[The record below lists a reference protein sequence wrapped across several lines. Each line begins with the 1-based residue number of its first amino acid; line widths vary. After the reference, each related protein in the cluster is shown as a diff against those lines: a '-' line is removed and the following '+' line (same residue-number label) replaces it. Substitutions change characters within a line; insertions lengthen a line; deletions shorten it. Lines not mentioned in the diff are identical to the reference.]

1 MLKFKKIKKTLALV
15 MALAFCLCALPTVI
29 TAEAPAYA
37 LNGTIK
43 SLMTIIESTPSTG
56 TDIKGEIHI
65 QLRTGGTGD
74 TGAIFTAYKLLNI
87 ERDDTTKMLK
97 VSIPT
102 TGDAQDF
109 WNQYVTSV
117 TNDLTG
123 EATINDIKKAIN
135 SFGSNDSKKS
145 SSIIDK
151 FVKYGGRDFI
161 KEQSSEVV
169 SGRAQITT
177 EFGFYA
183 ILQTGAPVNGHIAS
197 APVLAC
203 LPMQQ
208 TTGGTWLKSYTVE
221 PKDDTISITKKVK
234 AKDDDDTYKDE
245 TITNI
250 GNTVSYEIIA
260 ELPTYGADIVNS
272 GSGIT
277 YTIEDTPDPVKDAD
291 TNALTLKSGTIKVY
305 YTQNADKSTDT
316 YAEIPTEA
324 YNNTITIEN
333 NKFTITLNK
342 NYYANYINGNYTYLK
357 ITYDA
362 TLNENALTEGA
373 KSTVG
378 DTTYGPGNNNT
389 AKLTYSSYVDQTT
402 TTTKTT
408 TTTAVAKVY
417 TMGLDI
423 TKIEKDSS
431 PIKTLAGAE
440 FEVYTDNPATNKVHF
455 IETVSDGTTAN
466 HYRVA
471 TQAEIDDNVANLT
484 TTIKVTN
491 IGDSTGKLM
500 IDGLNDTTY
509 YLKETKE
516 PTGYNLPTG
525 LFEIEVAPTTNVGD
539 TKYDYSLANS
549 AVLEFDGNRLSK
561 NIENS
566 TSIDL
571 PVTGGMGTVIFTAI
585 GLLLM
590 AGAAYFL
597 FRGKKSSN

>member
-1 MLKFKKIKKTLALV
+1 MLKFKKIKKTKKTLALV

-29 TAEAPAYA
+29 TAEEPAYA
-37 LNGTIK
+37 LNGTIN
-43 SLMTIIESTPSTG
+43 SVLEIMGGSTEWG
-56 TDIKGEIHI
+56 VGDNNGLINI
-65 QLRTGGTGD
+65 QLQTGS

-87 ERDDTTKMLK
+87 TNVGGILQ

-102 TGDAQDF
+102 SAEDSGKAQAFWDSYVKSVDPSFTG
-109 WNQYVTSV
+109 T
-117 TNDLTG
+117 
-123 EATINDIKKAIN
+123 ATIKDIKEAIN
-135 SFGSNDSKKS
+135 SFGTNDSRKS
-145 SSIIDK
+145 SSIVDA
-151 FVKYGGRDFI
+151 FVKFANKPDGTQSAAADGG
-161 KEQSSEVV
+161 KT
-169 SGRAQITT
+169 AITT
-177 EFGFYA
+177 TFGFYA

-208 TTGGTWLKSYTVE
+208 TTGETWLKSYTVK
-221 PKDDTISITKKVK
+221 PKDDTISITKQVK
-234 AKDDDDTYKDE
+234 ATGDGDIYKDE

-250 GNTVSYEIIA
+250 GDTVSYEIIA

-272 GSGIT
+272 TNGII

-333 NKFTITLNK
+333 NKFTITLNRD
-342 NYYANYINGNYTYLK
+342 YYANYINGNYTYLK

-373 KSTVG
+373 TSTIG
-378 DTTYGPGNNNT
+378 GTIYGPGNNNT
-389 AKLTYSSYVDQTT
+389 AKLRYSNTSDSTTYTSAD
-402 TTTKTT
+402 
-408 TTTAVAKVY
+408 AKVY

-471 TQAEIDDNVANLT
+471 TQAEIDDNAANLT

-491 IGDSTGKLM
+491 TGDSTGKLM

-566 TSIDL
+566 TDIDL

>member
-1 MLKFKKIKKTLALV
+1 
-15 MALAFCLCALPTVI
+15 
-29 TAEAPAYA
+29 
-37 LNGTIK
+37 
-43 SLMTIIESTPSTG
+43 
-56 TDIKGEIHI
+56 
-65 QLRTGGTGD
+65 
-74 TGAIFTAYKLLNI
+74 
-87 ERDDTTKMLK
+87 
-97 VSIPT
+97 
-102 TGDAQDF
+102 
-109 WNQYVTSV
+109 
-117 TNDLTG
+117 
-123 EATINDIKKAIN
+123 
-135 SFGSNDSKKS
+135 
-145 SSIIDK
+145 
-151 FVKYGGRDFI
+151 
-161 KEQSSEVV
+161 
-169 SGRAQITT
+169 
-177 EFGFYA
+177 
-183 ILQTGAPVNGHIAS
+183 
-197 APVLAC
+197 
-203 LPMQQ
+203 MQQ